1 MSINDGLSEKDIKN
15 EAFLLARIAQLEEQR
30 TGLEKEISII
40 ERSLAETHAKLAPI
54 REIRDR
60 NQFRYKMIEDLES
73 QIRGV
78 RTGAFDILMHKTT
91 HDSDSD

>member
-40 ERSLAETHAKLAPI
+40 ERSLT
-54 REIRDR
+54 
-60 NQFRYKMIEDLES
+60 
-73 QIRGV
+73 
-78 RTGAFDILMHKTT
+78 
-91 HDSDSD
+91 